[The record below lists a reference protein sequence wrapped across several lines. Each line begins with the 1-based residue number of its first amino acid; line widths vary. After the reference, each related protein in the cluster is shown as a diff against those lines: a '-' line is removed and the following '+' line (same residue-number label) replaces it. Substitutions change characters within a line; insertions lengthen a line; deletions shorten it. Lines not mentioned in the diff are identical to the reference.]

1 MISKTIDFKNFLSK
15 KITKKNRKNLLNLLK
30 NNSEIINSLKSN
42 YKDNYN
48 FRRIKKD
55 IKNLEIRIIGIGGSI
70 LGSEAIHSFF
80 GKKIKKKFH
89 FINNLTSNYFF
100 KKKKYNNLIISKSG
114 NTLETISNFNYL
126 RGKGDKNIFITE
138 NKKSYLFSIAQSLK
152 SEIIHHNNFIG
163 GRYSVLS
170 EVGMLPA
177 ELMGLNPKKFRQ
189 LNNIIKNKN
198 FLNSLLKN
206 VEAILFLR
214 NQKKSN
220 SILLNYNSNLVDFLE
235 WYKQLTAES
244 LGKKGKGILPIIS
257 NMPKDNHSLMQ
268 FYIDGIKKNFYSFFF
283 LSDQETKT
291 ITFKKVS
298 GDYKYL
304 KKGTLSNIIYNQKI
318 ATEKTFEMK
327 KIPFRSFNLLKK
339 DEKTLGEMFIF
350 FILETILLGKAMN
363 VNPYDQPSVEL
374 IKTQTKKYLTR

>member
-327 KIPFRSFNLLKK
+327 KIPFRSFNILKK

-350 FILETILLGKAMN
+350 FMLETILLGKAMN

>member
-15 KITKKNRKNLLNLLK
+15 KITKKNRKNLLNLFK
-30 NNSEIINSLKSN
+30 NNNEVINSLKSN

-48 FRRIKKD
+48 FRKIKKD
-55 IKNLEIRIIGIGGSI
+55 IKNLETRIIGIGGSI
-70 LGSEAIHSFF
+70 LGAEAIHSFF

-89 FINNLTSNYFF
+89 FINNLNPKYFL
-100 KKKKYNNLIISKSG
+100 KKKRYNNLIISKSG
-114 NTLETISNFNYL
+114 NTLETISNFNFL
-126 RGKGDKNIFITE
+126 RGKRDKNIFITE
-138 NKKSYLFSIAQSLK
+138 NKKSYLFTIAQNLK
-152 SEIIHHNNFIG
+152 SEMIHHNNFIG

-206 VEAILFLR
+206 VEAILFLS

-220 SILLNYNSNLVDFLE
+220 SILLNYNPNLIDFLE

-283 LSDQETKT
+283 LSDQETNK
-291 ITFKKVS
+291 INFKKVS

-304 KKGTLSNIIYNQKI
+304 KKSTLSNILYNQKI
-318 ATEKTFEMK
+318 ATEKTFEIK
-327 KIPFRSFNLLKK
+327 KIPFRSFNILKK

-374 IKTQTKKYLTR
+374 IKTQTKKYLIR

>member
-1 MISKTIDFKNFLSK
+1 MISKTIDFKNFLLK

-268 FYIDGIKKNFYSFFF
+268 FYIDGIKNNFYSFFF

-327 KIPFRSFNLLKK
+327 KIPFRSFNILKK

>member
-1 MISKTIDFKNFLSK
+1 M
-15 KITKKNRKNLLNLLK
+15 
-30 NNSEIINSLKSN
+30 
-42 YKDNYN
+42 
-48 FRRIKKD
+48 
-55 IKNLEIRIIGIGGSI
+55 
-70 LGSEAIHSFF
+70 
-80 GKKIKKKFH
+80 
-89 FINNLTSNYFF
+89 
-100 KKKKYNNLIISKSG
+100 
-114 NTLETISNFNYL
+114 
-126 RGKGDKNIFITE
+126 
-138 NKKSYLFSIAQSLK
+138 
-152 SEIIHHNNFIG
+152 
-163 GRYSVLS
+163 
-170 EVGMLPA
+170 
-177 ELMGLNPKKFRQ
+177 
-189 LNNIIKNKN
+189 
-198 FLNSLLKN
+198 
-206 VEAILFLR
+206 
-214 NQKKSN
+214 
-220 SILLNYNSNLVDFLE
+220 LNYNSNLVDFLE

-327 KIPFRSFNLLKK
+327 KIPFRSFNILKK

>member
-1 MISKTIDFKNFLSK
+1 MISKTIDFKNFLLK

-327 KIPFRSFNLLKK
+327 KIPFRSFNILKK

>member
-15 KITKKNRKNLLNLLK
+15 KITKKNQKNLFNLFK
-30 NNSEIINSLKSN
+30 NNNEVIKSLKSN

-48 FRRIKKD
+48 FRKIKKD
-55 IKNLEIRIIGIGGSI
+55 IKNLETRIIGIGGSI
-70 LGSEAIHSFF
+70 LGAEAIHSFF

-89 FINNLTSNYFF
+89 FINNLNPKYFL
-100 KKKKYNNLIISKSG
+100 KKKRYNNLIISKSG
-114 NTLETISNFNYL
+114 NTLETISNFNFL
-126 RGKGDKNIFITE
+126 RGKRDKNIFITE
-138 NKKSYLFSIAQSLK
+138 NKKSYLFTIAQNLK
-152 SEIIHHNNFIG
+152 SEMIHHNNFIG

-206 VEAILFLR
+206 VEAILFLS

-220 SILLNYNSNLVDFLE
+220 SILLNYNPNLIDFLE

-291 ITFKKVS
+291 ISFKKVS

-304 KKGTLSNIIYNQKI
+304 KKSTLSNILYNQKI
-318 ATEKTFEMK
+318 ATEKTFEIK
-327 KIPFRSFNLLKK
+327 KIPFRSFNILKK

-374 IKTQTKKYLTR
+374 IKTQTKKYLIR

>member
-1 MISKTIDFKNFLSK
+1 MISKTIDFKNFLLK

-80 GKKIKKKFH
+80 GKKIKKKFQ

-327 KIPFRSFNLLKK
+327 KIPFRSFNILKK

>member
-1 MISKTIDFKNFLSK
+1 MISKTIDFKNFLLK

-268 FYIDGIKKNFYSFFF
+268 FYIDGIKNNFYSFFF